1 MNDKNALVSRDE
13 AERASA
19 VLPAVDIVEDEA
31 GITLTADIPG
41 VSKDQLTVRMEGQSL
56 LIEGAVVLDLPEGME
71 AVYAEARS
79 PRYRRSFTLSRD
91 LDAGKIDAALVN
103 GVLTVRIPKAE
114 HAQPRR
120 ITVNVA

>member
-1 MNDKNALVSRDE
+1 MNDKNAVVSRDE

-71 AVYAEARS
+71 PVYAEARS